1 MTIQPNTI
9 LAKIKILAMSFYT
22 PKLSVSAL
30 SLQSNLTHR
39 TTNRHT
45 VSYQRKVT
53 LQPQTSLCSYGLLGV
68 GGITKSPQDHFHIH
82 IKYLRTQLNYP
93 WLLDI
98 LTHLPKMPFAC
109 KTPVQISNHPRS
121 QWHQCTCSLPGQF
134 LDKSLGSPTC
144 FEKVLNE
151 TSKCSSSM
159 VDSLLQGVLLLL
171 KLFRSWLSN
180 SLS

>member
-1 MTIQPNTI
+1 MLQVTKEN
-9 LAKIKILAMSFYT
+9 K
-22 PKLSVSAL
+22 AL
-30 SLQSNLTHR
+30 
-39 TTNRHT
+39 
-45 VSYQRKVT
+45 VT
-53 LQPQTSLCSYGLLGV
+53 LQPQTSCGPIGYSALVVSHNLSKTTFMFIL
-68 GGITKSPQDHFHIH
+68 QLQ
-82 IKYLRTQLNYP
+82 YLRTQLNYP
-93 WLLDI
+93 CLLDI
-98 LTHLPKMPFAC
+98 LTHLPKIPFAC

-171 KLFRSWLSN
+171 H
-180 SLS
+180 